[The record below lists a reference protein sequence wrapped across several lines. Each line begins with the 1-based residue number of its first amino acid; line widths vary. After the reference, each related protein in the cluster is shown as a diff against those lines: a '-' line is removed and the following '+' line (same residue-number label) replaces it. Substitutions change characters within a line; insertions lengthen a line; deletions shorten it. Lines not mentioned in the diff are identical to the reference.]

1 MTDPAAPQAAPVPF
15 LRPPGKADAVHRPGR
30 ASSLPP
36 RRPGQGTHRQ
46 CLRLAIRKRNPDKH
60 GDQTGHKLTDNYGW
74 RPVSRTEARPPSEE
88 TFRATL
94 QGRTPDGQPATLIVT
109 RQGMGY
115 AGHVWLTFD
124 GAIKTTLV
132 LTDQEAI
139 GLVGLVSDA
148 TGAR

>member
-1 MTDPAAPQAAPVPF
+1 MSMPIRRTKRSRAAT
-15 LRPPGKADAVHRPGR
+15 GR
-30 ASSLPP
+30 H
-36 RRPGQGTHRQ
+36 TV
-46 CLRLAIRKRNPDKH
+46 N
-60 GDQTGHKLTDNYGW
+60 LTN
-74 RPVSRTEARPPSEE
+74 TRPPSEE

-94 QGRTPDGQPATLIVT
+94 QGRTTDGEPATIIVT
-109 RQGMGY
+109 RQGLDH
-115 AGHVWLTFD
+115 AGRVWLTFD